1 MGERTVVLV
10 GGNNGGKEHL
20 LQELLGRRQ
29 GGAWCYSYRH
39 ITYDLRLLPLCA
51 LQSPALRGADCTVLV
66 TPALAGVT
74 DVTGGSKTTVNTV
87 VRNNYTD
94 THEKKTFAL
103 TGKTTTF
110 EGAAGYFGAESGT
123 LTVGFPDLREVEI
136 TYTVSVD
143 TVVMTVTNYD
153 DLPDG
158 TYTCPERE
166 DKSLMTT
173 IYTGSK
179 LTYTGTDY
187 EDGKVTINEIRDDY
201 YNRHHIWR
209 GYTLTVTSNA
219 PGITATGVGS
229 WNNVDWSALTQ
240 GGGQTTGGYSSPKTF
255 DAGTALYAVS
265 AVLSGAGA
273 AVLRRRKR

>member
-1 MGERTVVLV
+1 MKK
-10 GGNNGGKEHL
+10 NNCGPLGL
-20 LQELLGRRQ
+20 LLALCMTLL
-29 GGAWCYSYRH
+29 
-39 ITYDLRLLPLCA
+39 
-51 LQSPALRGADCTVLV
+51 LV

-110 EGAAGYFGAESGT
+110 TDAKKYFGGTSGT
-123 LTVGFPDLREVEI
+123 LAVGFPDLGVVNI
-136 TYTVSVD
+136 TYTVSAD

-153 DLPDG
+153 DLPAG
-158 TYTCPERE
+158 TYTRPEQE
-166 DKSLMTT
+166 DKSMMTT

-209 GYTLTVTSNA
+209 GYTLTVTGNGNGNSS
-219 PGITATGVGS
+219 GTGNGNTTGTGS
-229 WNNVDWSALTQ
+229 
-240 GGGQTTGGYSSPKTF
+240 GGTSGTGLSGATGGYNSPKTF
-255 DAGTALYAVS
+255 DAGLTLYAAS
-265 AVLSGAGA
+265 AMLSGAGL

>member
-1 MGERTVVLV
+1 MKK
-10 GGNNGGKEHL
+10 NNCGPLGL
-20 LQELLGRRQ
+20 LLALCMTLL
-29 GGAWCYSYRH
+29 
-39 ITYDLRLLPLCA
+39 
-51 LQSPALRGADCTVLV
+51 LV

-110 EGAAGYFGAESGT
+110 EGAAGCFGAESGT
-123 LTVGFPDLREVEI
+123 LTVGFPDLGVVNI
-136 TYTVSVD
+136 TYTVSAD

-153 DLPDG
+153 DLPAG

-201 YNRHHIWR
+201 YTRNHIWR
-209 GYTLTVTSNA
+209 GYTLTVTGNGNGNSS
-219 PGITATGVGS
+219 GTGNGNTTGTGS
-229 WNNVDWSALTQ
+229 
-240 GGGQTTGGYSSPKTF
+240 GGTSGTGLSGATGGYNSPKTF
-255 DAGTALYAVS
+255 DPGMTLYAAS
-265 AVLSGAGA
+265 AMLSGAGL

>member
-1 MGERTVVLV
+1 MKK
-10 GGNNGGKEHL
+10 NNCGPLGL
-20 LQELLGRRQ
+20 LLALCMTLL
-29 GGAWCYSYRH
+29 
-39 ITYDLRLLPLCA
+39 
-51 LQSPALRGADCTVLV
+51 LV

-110 EGAAGYFGAESGT
+110 EGAAGCFGAESGT

-166 DKSLMTT
+166 DKSLMTA

-209 GYTLTVTSNA
+209 GYTLTVTGNGNGNSS
-219 PGITATGVGS
+219 GTGNGNTTGTGS
-229 WNNVDWSALTQ
+229 
-240 GGGQTTGGYSSPKTF
+240 GGTSGTGLSGATGGYNSPKTF
-255 DAGTALYAVS
+255 DPGMTLYAAS
-265 AVLSGAGA
+265 AMLSGAGL

>member
-1 MGERTVVLV
+1 MKK
-10 GGNNGGKEHL
+10 NNCGPLGL
-20 LQELLGRRQ
+20 LLALCMTLL
-29 GGAWCYSYRH
+29 
-39 ITYDLRLLPLCA
+39 
-51 LQSPALRGADCTVLV
+51 LV

-110 EGAAGYFGAESGT
+110 EGAAGCFGAESGT

-179 LTYTGTDY
+179 LTYIGTDY

-209 GYTLTVTSNA
+209 GYTLTVTGNGNGNSS
-219 PGITATGVGS
+219 GTGNGNTTGTGS
-229 WNNVDWSALTQ
+229 
-240 GGGQTTGGYSSPKTF
+240 GGTSGTGLSGATGGYNSPKTF
-255 DAGTALYAVS
+255 DAGLTLYA
-265 AVLSGAGA
+265 AAAMLSGAGL

>member
-1 MGERTVVLV
+1 MKK
-10 GGNNGGKEHL
+10 NNRGPLGL
-20 LQELLGRRQ
+20 LLALCMTLL
-29 GGAWCYSYRH
+29 
-39 ITYDLRLLPLCA
+39 
-51 LQSPALRGADCTVLV
+51 LV

-110 EGAAGYFGAESGT
+110 EGAAGCFGAESGT

-179 LTYTGTDY
+179 LTVTG
-187 EDGKVTINEIRDDY
+187 
-201 YNRHHIWR
+201 
-209 GYTLTVTSNA
+209 NA
-219 PGITATGVGS
+219 PGITATGTGS

>member
-1 MGERTVVLV
+1 MKK
-10 GGNNGGKEHL
+10 NNCGPLGL
-20 LQELLGRRQ
+20 LLALCMTLL
-29 GGAWCYSYRH
+29 
-39 ITYDLRLLPLCA
+39 
-51 LQSPALRGADCTVLV
+51 LV

-110 EGAAGYFGAESGT
+110 EGAAGCFGAESGT

-209 GYTLTVTSNA
+209 GYTLTVTGNGNGNSS
-219 PGITATGVGS
+219 GTGNGNTTGTGS
-229 WNNVDWSALTQ
+229 
-240 GGGQTTGGYSSPKTF
+240 GGTSGTGLSGATGGYNSPKTF
-255 DAGTALYAVS
+255 DAGLTLYA
-265 AVLSGAGA
+265 AAAMLSGAGL